1 MLWHNY
7 LMTDLP
13 PYLSH
18 PLLQADGIHHG
29 FFTRHGGAS
38 SGIYDSLNGGLG
50 SKDDTRIVSKNRDRA
65 AAALGGNGDE
75 ICGLFQI
82 HSALVHEARPDHPRP
97 EGDGLVADSPGL
109 TLTIL
114 TADCAPILMLDRRRH
129 LIGACHAGWR
139 GAVQGIAEATID
151 QMVHQGAKINDL
163 VAVIGPAIRQP
174 SYQVGGDLRD
184 TVLAASP
191 WAGGCFKEDDEVG
204 KFRFDLPG
212 YILLRLGQKGVESAA
227 LDVDTYDDDR
237 FFSHRRA
244 THLGQPDSGRLISM
258 IRRSA

>member
-1 MLWHNY
+1 
-7 LMTDLP
+7 MTDLP

-97 EGDGLVADSPGL
+97 EGDGLVADSPRL

-184 TVLAASP
+184 AVLAASP

>member
-1 MLWHNY
+1 MLCHNY

-184 TVLAASP
+184 AVLAASP

>member
-1 MLWHNY
+1 
-7 LMTDLP
+7 MTDLP

-18 PLLQADGIHHG
+18 PLLQADGMHHG
-29 FFTRHGGAS
+29 FFTRHGGVS
-38 SGIYDSLNGGLG
+38 SGIYDSLNGGPG
-50 SKDDTRIVSKNRDRA
+50 SKDEAAKVSSNRQRA
-65 AAALGGNGDE
+65 AAALGGDADA
-75 ICGLFQI
+75 ICGLYQI
-82 HSALVHEARPDHPRP
+82 HSARVHAAMPDQPRP
-97 EGDGLVADSPGL
+97 EGDGLVADSAGL

-151 QMVHQGAKINDL
+151 HMVDRGAAINDL
-163 VAVIGPAIRQP
+163 VAVIGPTIRQP
-174 SYQVGGDLRD
+174 SYQVGHDLRD
-184 TVLAASP
+184 AVLAASA
-191 WAGGCFKEDDEVG
+191 WAVDCFSEDEEDG

-212 YILLRLGQKGVESAA
+212 YIQSRLGQKGVESAA
-227 LDVDTYDDDR
+227 LDVDTYVDDR

-244 THLGQPDSGRLISM
+244 THLGQTDSGRLISM